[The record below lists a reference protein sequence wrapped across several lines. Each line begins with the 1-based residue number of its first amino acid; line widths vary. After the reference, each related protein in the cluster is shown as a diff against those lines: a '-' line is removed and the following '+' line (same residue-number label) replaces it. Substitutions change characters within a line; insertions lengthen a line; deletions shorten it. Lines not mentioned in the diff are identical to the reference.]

1 MTKVYLR
8 LMTNDE
14 MPTFFGW
21 LDKEKETLLPMY
33 SVSPGNPQVVLG
45 IVESNSH
52 RLVGAIKV
60 DVFTKEVG
68 IVIGEESE
76 RGKGYGTEAINLVCG
91 MAFTYLHATQLVARI
106 HFLNTRSILAFTA
119 AGFIYKGSMGKE
131 DIYVRVR

>member
-1 MTKVYLR
+1 MSSVYLR
-8 LMTNDE
+8 LLSNDE

-33 SVSPGNPQVVLG
+33 SVSPSNPQIVLG
-45 IVESNSH
+45 IVVSCSH
-52 RLVGAIKV
+52 RLVGAVKV

-68 IVIGEESE
+68 IVIGEED
-76 RGKGYGTEAINLVCG
+76 RGHGYGTEAINLVCS

-106 HFLNTRSILAFTA
+106 HFLNTGSLLAFTK
-119 AGFIYKGSMGKE
+119 AGFVYKGSMGKE

>member
-1 MTKVYLR
+1 MTIQLR

-45 IVESNSH
+45 IVETATQ
-52 RLVGAIKV
+52 RLIGAVKV

-68 IVIGEESE
+68 IVIGEEAD
-76 RGKGYGTEAINLVCG
+76 RGHGYGTEAINLVCS

-106 HFLNTRSILAFTA
+106 NFLNIGAILAFTA
-119 AGFIYKGSMGKE
+119 AGFAYKGSMGKE